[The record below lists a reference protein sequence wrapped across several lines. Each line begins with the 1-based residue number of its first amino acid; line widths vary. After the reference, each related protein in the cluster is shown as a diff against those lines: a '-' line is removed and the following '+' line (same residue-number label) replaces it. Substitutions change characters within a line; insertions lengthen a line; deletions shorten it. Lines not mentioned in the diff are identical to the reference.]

1 MPTIK
6 GTVATAFLAVCLLVQ
21 AGAAARSQTSRTIK
35 IVVPSPAGDTTDILA
50 RLMSEQIGRTQGVT
64 MIVENR
70 PGAGNQVGTESVWR
84 AAPDGNTLL
93 MTINS
98 FAISAHLR
106 KLPYD
111 PLTGFEPICHLVNSP
126 QLVAVNGASPFRT
139 LADMIN
145 AAHAKPDTLTVAA
158 VGPGTAAHIG
168 FEMLKRAAKLNMSFV
183 PYPGNAPAIN
193 ALLGSHV
200 TAVITGYASVAQQ
213 INTGQ
218 LRALAI
224 GTRIPQLPD
233 VPSVAE
239 AGYRDVEINNW
250 FGVVAP
256 AKTPKETVSQLA
268 GWFNAALKA
277 PEVKPRLDN
286 LRIYPV
292 GACGADFAAHIRQQY
307 DNYGRVIREANIK
320 TN

>member
-1 MPTIK
+1 MRKLNEFVI
-6 GTVATAFLAVCLLVQ
+6 TAFAAIILSLSIS
-21 AGAAARSQTSRTIK
+21 GAWSQTRTIK
-35 IVVPSPAGDTTDILA
+35 IVVPSSAGDSTDILA
-50 RLMSEQIGRTQGVT
+50 RLMAEHIGRAHGVA

-70 PGAGNQVGTESVWR
+70 VGAGNQIGTEAVWR

-93 MTINS
+93 MVINS

-106 KLPYD
+106 KLPYN
-111 PLTGFEPICHLVNSP
+111 PLTDFEPICHLVNSP
-126 QLVAVNGASPFRT
+126 QLIAVNAASPFRT

-145 AAHAKPDTLTVAA
+145 AAHAKPNTLTVAA

-168 FEMLKRAAKLNMSFV
+168 FEMLKRAAKLDMAFV

-213 INTGQ
+213 ISTGQ

-224 GTRIPQLPD
+224 GTRVPQLPD

-239 AGYRDVEINNW
+239 AGYSDVEINNW
-250 FGVVAP
+250 FGIVAP

-268 GWFNAALKA
+268 GWFTSALQA
-277 PEVKPRLDN
+277 PEVNPKLDS
-286 LRIYPV
+286 LRIFPV
-292 GACGADFAAHIRQQY
+292 GACGADFTAHIRQQY
-307 DNYGRVIREANIK
+307 NNYGRVIREAKIK
-320 TN
+320 TE

>member
-1 MPTIK
+1 MRKLNEFVI
-6 GTVATAFLAVCLLVQ
+6 TAFAAIILSLSIS
-21 AGAAARSQTSRTIK
+21 GAWSQTRTIK
-35 IVVPSPAGDTTDILA
+35 IVVPSSAGDSTDILA
-50 RLMSEQIGRTQGVT
+50 RLMAEHIGRAHGVA

-70 PGAGNQVGTESVWR
+70 VGAGNQIGTEAVWR

-93 MTINS
+93 MVINS

-106 KLPYD
+106 KLPYN
-111 PLTGFEPICHLVNSP
+111 PLTDFEPICHLVNSP
-126 QLVAVNGASPFRT
+126 QLIAVNAASPFRT

-145 AAHAKPDTLTVAA
+145 AAHAKPNTLTVAA

-168 FEMLKRAAKLNMSFV
+168 FEMLKRAAKLDMAFV

-213 INTGQ
+213 ISTGQ

-224 GTRIPQLPD
+224 GTRVPQLPD

-239 AGYRDVEINNW
+239 AGYSDVEINNW
-250 FGVVAP
+250 FGIVAP

-268 GWFNAALKA
+268 GWFTSALQA
-277 PEVKPRLDN
+277 PEVKPKLDS
-286 LRIYPV
+286 LRIFPV
-292 GACGADFAAHIRQQY
+292 GACGADFTAHIRQQY
-307 DNYGRVIREANIK
+307 NNYGRVIREAKIK
-320 TN
+320 TE